1 MAALRFAHCAIVLL
15 ACAALAHAGGGPE
28 NVFLV
33 VNSRGQQS
41 KEVANHY
48 IALRR
53 IPADNVFYL
62 PAPPD
67 AFSMKG
73 YDFREKILRPAL
85 REITE
90 RGLRGQIDYLVY
102 SCEFPCQIDCTDL
115 FSAPGI
121 PAQLR
126 PVPSLTGATYLYE
139 FLERGDPET
148 AGLANNYYWLPGN
161 SVAAT
166 RAFRRE
172 YQWLPGGSRGGLGGT
187 SYLLSTQL
195 GFVGTEGNTVDEIIA
210 YLKRS
215 TGIDG
220 VRPEGTFYY
229 MQNPNIRSTVRH
241 GEYPD
246 AIAQLEALGLKAEL
260 GEGVV
265 PKNAVAMLGLT
276 TGSTHVKIADA
287 GSKLVAGALVDNLT
301 SMGGVLTRMNSPN
314 PQTRISEYMR
324 LGAAGASGT
333 VDEPYSIAA
342 KFPSPA
348 LHVHYARGAS
358 LAEAFYL
365 STQGPYQLLVL
376 GDPLCR
382 PWALI
387 PKVSVAGV
395 SDGSMLQGKASLTP
409 TAALFGN
416 RQVDHFEFYVD
427 GHRISE
433 SAPGATIEFDTTQVG
448 DGYHELRVV
457 AVDDTPV
464 ETQGRWFGAVSVVN
478 GPARV
483 SVSSPAG
490 PDISG
495 PTLTLKVGSAAAGEA
510 AVFHNGREVARTSA
524 AESTLSIPTELLGR
538 GPVTLEVRTLGVP
551 PVRSS
556 PLTLT
561 IE

>member
-1 MAALRFAHCAIVLL
+1 
-15 ACAALAHAGGGPE
+15 
-28 NVFLV
+28 
-33 VNSRGQQS
+33 
-41 KEVANHY
+41 
-48 IALRR
+48 
-53 IPADNVFYL
+53 
-62 PAPPD
+62 
-67 AFSMKG
+67 
-73 YDFREKILRPAL
+73 
-85 REITE
+85 
-90 RGLRGQIDYLVY
+90 
-102 SCEFPCQIDCTDL
+102 
-115 FSAPGI
+115 
-121 PAQLR
+121 
-126 PVPSLTGATYLYE
+126 
-139 FLERGDPET
+139 
-148 AGLANNYYWLPGN
+148 
-161 SVAAT
+161 
-166 RAFRRE
+166 
-172 YQWLPGGSRGGLGGT
+172 
-187 SYLLSTQL
+187 LSTQL

-241 GEYPD
+241 GGYPD

-409 TAALFGN
+409 TATLFGN

-483 SVSSPAG
+483 SISSPSG
-490 PDISG
+490 PRISG
-495 PTLTLKVGSAAAGEA
+495 PTLTLKVSSAAAGEA
-510 AVFHNGREVARTSA
+510 AVFHNGREVARTSG

>member
-33 VNSRGQQS
+33 VNSRGQKS

-102 SCEFPCQIDCTDL
+102 SCEFPCQIDCTDI

-241 GEYPD
+241 GGYPD

-478 GPARV
+478 GPERV